1 MDRIAPRD
9 QLRGRETRQRV
20 IDAATEEFAEYGV
33 AGARIN
39 RIAGTARASK
49 ERIYAWFGDK
59 DSLFGAVMQNG
70 LDTLADAVPIDVDLV
85 EYTVRL
91 YDYFARDESA
101 QRIAVWAWL
110 HDAATAG
117 AFPNGRTRGY
127 SHKLDVIRQAQG
139 EGLADRAWRPEEL
152 LALLLAVAVNWH
164 RAPAELRA
172 IDPSGFHADA
182 IAQRDS
188 VRQAARRLVEPPVTD
203 MAAPAARSDSAETL

>member
-1 MDRIAPRD
+1 MEPTVPRD

-39 RIAGTARASK
+39 RIADTARASK

-59 DSLFGAVMQNG
+59 DALFGHVMQNG

-91 YDYFARDESA
+91 HDYFARDEST

-110 HDAATAG
+110 HDPATAG
-117 AFPNGRTRGY
+117 AFSSGRTLGY
-127 SHKLDVIRQAQG
+127 SHKLDVIRKAQS
-139 EGLADRAWRPEEL
+139 EGLADPGWRPEEL
-152 LALLLAVAVNWH
+152 LALLLAVAANWH
-164 RAPAELRA
+164 RAPAELRV

-182 IAQRDS
+182 AAQRES
-188 VRQAARRLVEPPVTD
+188 VRQAARRIVGPPTAD
-203 MAAPAARSDSAETL
+203 TATAQPIA

>member
-1 MDRIAPRD
+1 MDQITPRD

-20 IDAATEEFAEYGV
+20 IDAATDEFAEYGV

-39 RIAGTARASK
+39 RIAETARASK

-59 DSLFGAVMQNG
+59 DSLFGHVMQNG

-91 YDYFARDESA
+91 HDYFARDESA
-101 QRIAVWAWL
+101 QRIAIWALL

-117 AFPNGRTRGY
+117 AFPSSRTLGY
-127 SHKLDVIRQAQG
+127 SHKLDVIRQAQD
-139 EGLADRAWRPEEL
+139 EGLADRAWRPQEL
-152 LALLLAVAVNWH
+152 LALLLAIAANWH

-172 IDPSGFHADA
+172 VDPSGFHADA
-182 IAQRDS
+182 VAQRDS
-188 VRQAARRLVEPPVTD
+188 VRQAARRIVEPLMTD
-203 MAAPAARSDSAETL
+203 MATARPIA